1 MIIISNSQINS
12 LKTLYNGK
20 KIPLIL
26 PIIVNIK
33 LISNFKEKANHFND
47 FFASQ
52 FTPISNHSALPNT
65 KNFVTNVSL
74 SSIQFKEQDI
84 LKIIRYMLYLPIKK
98 VISNSCKIITQ
109 FRRCQ
114 YVVKFS
120 KELSST

>member
-26 PIIVNIK
+26 PIIVNNK